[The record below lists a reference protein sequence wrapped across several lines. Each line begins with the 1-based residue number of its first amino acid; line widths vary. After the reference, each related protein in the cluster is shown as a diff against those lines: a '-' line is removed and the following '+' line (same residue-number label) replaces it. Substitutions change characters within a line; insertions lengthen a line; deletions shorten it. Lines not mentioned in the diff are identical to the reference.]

1 MALTD
6 EQLMLLE
13 QMSYTND
20 IEQLRRLQR
29 W

>member
-1 MALTD
+1 MALSD

-13 QMSYTND
+13 QLSYTND

>member
-1 MALTD
+1 MALSD